1 MTTDT
6 DPTATAD
13 AAAPGTADTPLPA
26 TEPDFTPPA
35 EDPAWRDLQRYTSE
49 SDLLKVLAG
58 TYPGGA
64 EVYRGWAGTG
74 SLRRQAYFAGRA
86 EQSLPEDVRAALAD
100 AGFGFDHP
108 AVLKAMAHLG
118 RAVATAAHSMP
129 TASLADQLDKE
140 IREIMN
146 QHYGRPTY
154 AEAHVQNRLRV
165 LFARRNGLDPNAHG

>member
-6 DPTATAD
+6 DPVTAPDVTAPD
-13 AAAPGTADTPLPA
+13 TVGSAPSAA
-26 TEPDFTPPA
+26 EPDFTPSP

-49 SDLLKVLAG
+49 SDLLGVL
-58 TYPGGA
+58 TQSYPGGT
-64 EVYRGWAGTG
+64 EVYQGWAGTG
-74 SLRRQAYFAGRA
+74 ALRQQVYFASRA
-86 EQSLPEDVRAALAD
+86 EQSLPEDVRAALVD

-118 RAVATAAHSMP
+118 RSIATAAHSMP
-129 TASLADQLDKE
+129 TASLADRLDRE

-146 QHYGRPTY
+146 QHYGRPSY
-154 AEAHVQNRLRV
+154 AEAHVQNRLRA

>member
-13 AAAPGTADTPLPA
+13 AAAPGTADTPQPA
-26 TEPDFTPPA
+26 AEPDFTPPA
-35 EDPAWRDLQRYTSE
+35 EDPAWRDLQRYTSG
-49 SDLLKVLAG
+49 SDLLKGLAG
-58 TYPGGA
+58 TYPRGA
-64 EVYRGWAGTG
+64 EG
-74 SLRRQAYFAGRA
+74 
-86 EQSLPEDVRAALAD
+86 VRSALAD

-118 RAVATAAHSMP
+118 RSIATAAHAMP

-146 QHYGRPTY
+146 QHYGRPSY
-154 AEAHVQNRLRV
+154 AEAHVQNRLRA